1 MPRRLLREEG
11 GFTLTEM
18 LVTMM
23 VMLTVMF
30 ALYSIFDMSIRV
42 FAYGNDKVEAVENAR
57 LGLDKMARELRG
69 AYPADRVHGNTN
81 LFWTAGAPGTALTAP
96 PPATGPIT
104 FGNDRNGN
112 RRIYDATT
120 TVVPPP
126 LDSGEQ
132 ITYSLSDSTL
142 QRNGDPVAENVKDV
156 DGDGQALT
164 FTYLNENGVAVDAVT
179 GASAIRTVRI
189 KLEVKVDR
197 GVGQPAEQTLQT
209 DVTLRN
215 RSG

>member
-1 MPRRLLREEG
+1 MSRRLLREED

-18 LVTMM
+18 MVTMM

-30 ALYSIFDMSIRV
+30 ALYSIFDTSIRV
-42 FAYGNDKVEAVENAR
+42 FAFGNDKVEAVENAR

-69 AYPADRVHGNTN
+69 AYPADRVNGNTN
-81 LFWTAGAPGTALTAP
+81 LFWNAGAPGTAVAAP

-104 FGNDRNGN
+104 FGNDLNGN
-112 RRIYDATT
+112 RRIYDPMTNS
-120 TVVPPP
+120 

-132 ITYSLSDSTL
+132 ITYSLSGSTL
-142 QRNGDPVAENVKDV
+142 QRNGDPVAENVRDV
-156 DGDGQALT
+156 DVPPDGQALT
-164 FTYLNENGVAVDAVT
+164 FTYLDENGNIT
-179 GASAIRTVRI
+179 GASSAIRTVRV
-189 KLEVKVDR
+189 KLEIKVNR
-197 GVGQPAEQTLQT
+197 GVGRMDATQTLQT